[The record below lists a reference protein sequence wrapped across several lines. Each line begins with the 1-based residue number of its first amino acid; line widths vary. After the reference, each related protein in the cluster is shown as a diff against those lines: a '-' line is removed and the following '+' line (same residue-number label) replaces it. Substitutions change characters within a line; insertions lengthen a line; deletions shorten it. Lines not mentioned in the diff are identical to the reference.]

1 MANEEVQFS
10 QHDWDVEK
18 LHEED
23 NCPYGEEFLSL
34 ARGPIQYVTSFSGYV
49 TNGFRFQTLQRDK
62 NLRTQNS
69 GVVVLG
75 DTCDGHGALDFYGVL
90 KEVLKLEYLGG
101 NYIVLFRCDWYDV
114 LDYRRGKQV
123 DKFGYISVDTQR
135 FLKTNEPF
143 VLASQVSQVFYATD
157 IVNKGS
163 WRVAMKTKPRSMYEL
178 SMQHDSDSQ
187 NKENNL
193 DVSEDAYQELESF
206 GLHAGAS
213 TSTYTHNEMND
224 EDRVDI
230 ELEIIDASTLFSLHK
245 CTITEEAFLSST
257 GILGLRRD
265 QGKKPTF
272 FPGLLAKATS
282 PITSG
287 DQMISSSPH
296 LTHQVNKLNQVPTNV
311 STLSKEN
318 QVSNVIVAPGSKQ
331 KQQLDVN
338 RNEGAG
344 EKEGNPSHSSLIDDL
359 HEDIHVEDFLQRSI
373 NNEAI
378 STLLEQ
384 NVTETST
391 QIHEEVSNPV
401 IEKRKRKS
409 NAKPRGGNK
418 CKKVANLRGS
428 EKLGVEFYN
437 NGPVGDNHRDMTRHM
452 GKLVRDRT
460 ICPIRVHSWDEID
473 DNAKEHM
480 WQSVLNKFV
489 GNGFELD
496 RKTTIDHMKRLWQNW
511 RGMLKQFAINK
522 KGGLENALKETPRD
536 LTPDDWKWLVK
547 EHFSSDAFKKI
558 SSKNSCNRGNLTM
571 PHRTGSMPFRQ
582 VIWEEMG
589 GKEGKDPPLISEVF
603 KRTRQGKC
611 GTLKEDVA
619 AKYEEIV
626 TVETESPSLSHFEV
640 VEKCFGE
647 QDRGGMVCFG
657 LGLKPKHVRGPLP
670 TRADLTTHLHEKQ
683 RENDELRKRIDE
695 MEKARQEESETN
707 NKKISSLED
716 KLNIILAAYMQ
727 QSSGSD
733 QANASVS

>member
-1 MANEEVQFS
+1 MTPLLKKPS
-10 QHDWDVEK
+10 
-18 LHEED
+18 
-23 NCPYGEEFLSL
+23 YL
-34 ARGPIQYVTSFSGYV
+34 AP
-49 TNGFRFQTLQRDK
+49 
-62 NLRTQNS
+62 
-69 GVVVLG
+69 
-75 DTCDGHGALDFYGVL
+75 
-90 KEVLKLEYLGG
+90 
-101 NYIVLFRCDWYDV
+101 
-114 LDYRRGKQV
+114 
-123 DKFGYISVDTQR
+123 
-135 FLKTNEPF
+135 
-143 VLASQVSQVFYATD
+143 
-157 IVNKGS
+157 
-163 WRVAMKTKPRSMYEL
+163 
-178 SMQHDSDSQ
+178 
-187 NKENNL
+187 
-193 DVSEDAYQELESF
+193 
-206 GLHAGAS
+206 
-213 TSTYTHNEMND
+213 
-224 EDRVDI
+224 
-230 ELEIIDASTLFSLHK
+230 
-245 CTITEEAFLSST
+245 

-480 WQSVLNKFV
+480 WQSVL
-489 GNGFELD
+489 
-496 RKTTIDHMKRLWQNW
+496 
-511 RGMLKQFAINK
+511 
-522 KGGLENALKETPRD
+522 
-536 LTPDDWKWLVK
+536 
-547 EHFSSDAFKKI
+547 
-558 SSKNSCNRGNLTM
+558 
-571 PHRTGSMPFRQ
+571 
-582 VIWEEMG
+582 
-589 GKEGKDPPLISEVF
+589 
-603 KRTRQGKC
+603 
-611 GTLKEDVA
+611 
-619 AKYEEIV
+619 EEIV